1 MPGVEGRQQFGTFL
15 RARRERVRPE
25 QVGLPKDVRR
35 RVPGLRREELAQLAG
50 ISTDYYVRLE
60 QGRDHQPSQQVLE
73 ALARALRLDAD
84 ASAHLFALAHPVPR
98 NGYPNSARDERI
110 GPGLQELL
118 DSWTTTPA
126 LVHGRRLD
134 VLASNALGRAL
145 SPISQPGGNML
156 RAVFLDDDVRAA
168 YTDLAWTTRTC
179 VAYFRASAGSGLD
192 HPWFADLVREL
203 SRESEEFRVLWAQH
217 DVQLSLNGQAG
228 YAHPLVGT
236 MQLRYQT
243 AAVGT
248 AGQTLFVVHAEPDTP
263 DAAAL
268 ARLARMSAGT
278 SP

>member
-1 MPGVEGRQQFGTFL
+1 MEGRQQFATFL

-25 QVGLPKDVRR
+25 EVGLPKDVRR
-35 RVPGLRREELAQLAG
+35 RVPGLRREELAMLAG

-84 ASAHLFALAHPVPR
+84 ASAHLFTLAHPVPR
-98 NGYPNSARDERI
+98 NGYPATAPDERI
-110 GPGLQELL
+110 GPALQQLL

-145 SPISQPGGNML
+145 SPIAQPGCNML
-156 RAVFLDDDVRAA
+156 RAVFLDKEVRAA
-168 YTDLAWTTRTC
+168 YADLAWTTRTC
-179 VAYFRASAGSGLD
+179 VAYFRASAGSDVD
-192 HPWFADLVREL
+192 HPWFADLILEL
-203 SRESEEFRVLWAQH
+203 SRASDEFRALWSQH

-248 AGQTLFVVHAEPDTP
+248 SGQTLFVVHPEPDTP

-268 ARLARMSAGT
+268 ARLARMTG
-278 SP
+278 SPSP